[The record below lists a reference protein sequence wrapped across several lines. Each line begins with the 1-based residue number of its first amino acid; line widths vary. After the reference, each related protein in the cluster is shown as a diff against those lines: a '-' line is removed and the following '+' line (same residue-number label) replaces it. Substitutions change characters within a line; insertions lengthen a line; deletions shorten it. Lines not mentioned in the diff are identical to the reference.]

1 MLFKINV
8 QNAGNSV
15 EYSVCMSEKTGAHAS
30 KIELPRLSSRGRS
43 WVVISNQY
51 AVYYYMSVKPGSQA
65 RN

>member
-8 QNAGNSV
+8 QNTGNSV

-43 WVVISNQY
+43 WVVISNQ
-51 AVYYYMSVKPGSQA
+51 
-65 RN
+65 